1 MRELTISFIMLLVSN
16 VTNAGCRSYYKQ
28 KIRNSHVNAAVSTT
42 AIPLL
47 SSTAAAAG
55 YYGPL
60 TSTTTTTGALGA
72 VPVSTSSSTISN
84 AQAEMYSKAND
95 LIKQSKIGFG
105 KRITVLSDEVRLL
118 LNDFSI
124 EEITISNIVNRGD
137 NLMIFCQ
144 SSNELFTYPAIRE
157 YVVRNL
163 K

>member
-1 MRELTISFIMLLVSN
+1 MKVLTVSIFILIASN
-16 VTNAGCRSYYKQ
+16 VSNAGCKSYYKQ
-28 KIRNSHVNAAVSTT
+28 KIRNSNINAAASTT

-95 LIKQSKIGFG
+95 LINQSKVGFG
-105 KRITVLSDEVRLL
+105 KRVTVLSDEVRLL
-118 LNDFSI
+118 LNDFTI
-124 EEITISNIVNRGD
+124 EETTVSNIVNKGD
-137 NLMIFCQ
+137 SLMIFCQ
-144 SSNELFTYPAIRE
+144 SPEELFTYPAIRE
-157 YVVRNL
+157 YVVKNL